1 MRKKLL
7 CAVMCCVLI
16 CGTFA
21 PKRAYAVA
29 GVDDVAVVIV
39 CALLAAA
46 GVTFATNDGVQDA
59 VQGFLEASAG
69 KYDSTIERLAS
80 GYSVYGSV
88 GAFKIPSMALGG
100 VRLLLEGLFDYFETD
115 ENRQGSV
122 VVSDGG
128 FDIVLASD
136 LPVASNGVYYTRL
149 DFSSDKFITL
159 YSSSGVPLASCD
171 LSSAYVS
178 DGFVYF
184 KYNFFSDGVPG
195 KLLSTYYAASG
206 TVKGNFFSSTFDDFF
221 VWLQVSPGSDV
232 FSGSLSSYSFLSAY
246 GSSVNSP
253 WDSIASPFCV
263 FNSIGAKSHYVSFGN
278 TVYCS
283 SSFSLPSDWVPYG
296 GGISEKSIP
305 YGLTFPQ
312 ELTAPDVIDNFEQRV
327 EEAAGDLAIVVPV
340 DGVVD
345 NTLPYAEAQ
354 EQYLTNVNELGE
366 VTDTI
371 TESNTWLQKILTA
384 VKALPAT
391 VIGTGSLDF
400 SCFSDIGLSS
410 VFPFCIPFD
419 LKNALM
425 GFYVT
430 PAEPIWE
437 ISFDG
442 TFMSAAGSFVL
453 DMTKF
458 EKLFAVVRFFIYGG
472 FVVSLILLTRK
483 IIKG

>member
-16 CGTFA
+16 CGTFV

-29 GVDDVAVVIV
+29 GVDDAAVVIV

-59 VQGFLEASAG
+59 VQGFLDASGG
-69 KYDSTIERLAS
+69 KYDSTIERIAN
-80 GYSVYGSV
+80 GYNVYGSV
-88 GAFKIPSMALGG
+88 GAFKIPTMAMGG
-100 VRLLLEGLFDYFETD
+100 VRLLLEGLFDYFSVD
-115 ENRQGSV
+115 DSRQGNV
-122 VVSDGG
+122 TVSGG
-128 FDIVLASD
+128 GGLGFIYLASTDDPVVIDFFD
-136 LPVASNGVYYTRL
+136 LKISNNNSPVYVFSYCSPYTN
-149 DFSSDKFITL
+149 
-159 YSSSGVPLASCD
+159 SSGKFVPNIYYVFISC
-171 LSSAYVS
+171 
-178 DGFVYF
+178 
-184 KYNFFSDGVPG
+184 
-195 KLLSTYYAASG
+195 
-206 TVKGNFFSSTFDDFF
+206 
-221 VWLQVSPGSDV
+221 SP
-232 FSGSLSSYSFLSAY
+232 FSYSFFNTDTGKLVSGTA
-246 GSSVNSP
+246 GSN
-253 WDSIASPFCV
+253 A
-263 FNSIGAKSHYVSFGN
+263 VSFLKFYDPWV
-278 TVYCS
+278 TVYCKTTYMADYENDYS
-283 SSFSLPSDWVPYG
+283 SLFGLPYTSLVSCSGSPSEDVSLRPMFSAIVENDFPDT
-296 GGISEKSIP
+296 EKSIP
-305 YGLTFPQ
+305 YGLTFPDD
-312 ELTAPDVIDNFEQRV
+312 LSAPDVIDNFEQRV
-327 EEAAGDLAIVVPV
+327 EAAAGDLAITVPV
-340 DGVVD
+340 DGVID

-366 VTDTI
+366 ITDTV

-419 LKNALM
+419 LKNALV
-425 GFYVT
+425 GFNVT
-430 PAEPIWE
+430 PADPIWE

-442 TFMSAAGSFVL
+442 TFMSAAGSYIL